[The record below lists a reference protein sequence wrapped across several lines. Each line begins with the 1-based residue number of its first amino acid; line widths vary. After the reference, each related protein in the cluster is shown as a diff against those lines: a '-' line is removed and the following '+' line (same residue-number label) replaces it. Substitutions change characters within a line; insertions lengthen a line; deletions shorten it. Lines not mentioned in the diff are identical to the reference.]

1 MNIFSIVTTLPS
13 FHLSNF
19 WVHDKFIK
27 YFWDHSNFWETILNF
42 SDFPHDWILSLIKRS
57 PGAIII
63 WVWIR
68 CCDHML
74 VVHRMRQNTSK
85 NVSMFEMFEMSANL
99 CLLNAVTTSFRE
111 RHCPSLLS
119 WGISRRQND
128 ENIHHHDFHTL
139 APGLGCMSVWAT
151 CHLGLTSVR
160 IWPLWYFS
168 LRLWGRKEACK
179 LDITCLGLTVTRHA
193 ACYISN
199 LWHLLHNSP
208 DTGTGGEEQG
218 EGGSWKYERGW
229 DTDERC
235 EPDVASR

>member
-1 MNIFSIVTTLPS
+1 
-13 FHLSNF
+13 
-19 WVHDKFIK
+19 
-27 YFWDHSNFWETILNF
+27 
-42 SDFPHDWILSLIKRS
+42 
-57 PGAIII
+57 
-63 WVWIR
+63 
-68 CCDHML
+68 ML

-99 CLLNAVTTSFRE
+99 CLLKAVTTSFRE

-179 LDITCLGLTVTRHA
+179 LDITCLDLTVTCHA

-199 LWHLLHNSP
+199 LWHLLHHWV
-208 DTGTGGEEQG
+208 GEE
-218 EGGSWKYERGW
+218 EEEDLENMRERMRHGW
-229 DTDERC
+229 SAVSYCCQR
-235 EPDVASR
+235 VIKNN